1 LNAPPPFQR
10 SRAAVSRVLHI
21 TSKELREILRDRRTL
36 MTLGLMPLLLY
47 PLLSLAFQRFLL
59 QGLETRRAKE
69 YRVGFAS
76 EEEAQLL
83 LGTIAFGEELL
94 RRKDPPDAKPDETR
108 ADYRVAPHL
117 EQAIREYGLDLAIRV
132 KPGARVTPAPDKDLE
147 LDCELMYLD
156 GSRMGEGARDFITER
171 LRAAGEGFLTARLR
185 YLGVSQRAEPIEIND
200 VAVSNPEQVGMV
212 SLAALIPV
220 VLILMTMTGAV
231 YPAIDLTAGE
241 RERGTLE
248 MLVAAP
254 VPRLTLLFAK
264 YLAVIVVASLTA
276 TVNLVAM
283 SITLASSGLGHLVW
297 GDAGISPAAVA
308 AIFGLLLL
316 FAAFFAAVLLTLTCF
331 ARSFKEAQAYLIPL
345 TLFALSPGLAS
356 LIPGLRLTGW
366 LAATPLLNVALLSRD
381 LLQGS
386 ADPAAAA
393 LVVVSTFFWAIAALS
408 LAARIFGSE
417 NVLYESQG
425 SWRELFRA
433 GPGRHD
439 APRLS
444 AALFCMALMFPVSFL
459 LANGISRVHVE
470 LETRVALMG
479 LATAV
484 IFAGVPWLA
493 ARWGRL
499 GLQTTFALRA
509 PPPLAIVGGILLGL
523 SLWPWVH
530 QLTLGLM
537 HAGITSFNEETLRRA
552 REFAERIRALPLPL
566 VLASFALAPAVC
578 EEWFFRGY
586 VYRAL
591 ETRLRPLYAIAD
603 SALLFGLFHLI
614 ATDALAVERLL
625 PSTLLGLVLG
635 WIRFRTGSLLPGVA
649 LHFCHNGS
657 LMLLAYYEP
666 WLKEQGWD
674 LSDEVVWLPAMW
686 LVFATAG
693 SICGAVCVWEA
704 TRSKPADGEP
714 PPGPP
719 VGSIESQ

>member
-1 LNAPPPFQR
+1 MSAPPPFGPT
-10 SRAAVSRVLHI
+10 RAAVSRVLRI
-21 TSKELREILRDRRTL
+21 TAKELREILRDRRTL

-59 QGLETRRAKE
+59 QGLETRKAKE
-69 YRVGFAS
+69 YRVGFTT

-83 LGTIAFGEELL
+83 LGTIEFGDTLL
-94 RRKDPPDAKPDETR
+94 HRHDPPDAKPPAAR
-108 ADYRVAPHL
+108 AEYRVTPHL
-117 EQAIREYGLDLAIRV
+117 ERAIRDFGLDLGIRV
-132 KPGARVTPAPDKDLE
+132 KHLGTPSPTPEADFE
-147 LDCELMYLD
+147 LDCELVYLE
-156 GSRMGEGARDFITER
+156 GARMGEGARDYIAER
-171 LRAAGEGFLTARLR
+171 LRAAGDGFLTARLR
-185 YLGVSQRAEPIEIND
+185 YLGISQRAEPIEMRD
-200 VAVSNPEQVGMV
+200 VVLSNPEQVGVV
-212 SLAALIPV
+212 SLASLIPV
-220 VLILMTMTGAV
+220 ILILMTMTGAV

-254 VPRLTLLFAK
+254 VPRLTLLFSK

-283 SITLASSGLGHLVW
+283 SITLASSGLGNLVW
-297 GDAGISPAAVA
+297 GDTGISPAAVA

-366 LAATPLLNVALLSRD
+366 LAATPLLNVALLARD

-393 LVVVSTFFWAIAALS
+393 LVVVSTFLWAIAALS

-417 NVLYESQG
+417 SVLYESQG
-425 SWRELFRA
+425 NWRELFRA
-433 GPGRHD
+433 EPGQHD

-444 AALFCMALMFPVSFL
+444 AALFCMALMFPLSFL
-459 LANGISRVHVE
+459 LANGLARMHLE

-484 IFAGVPWLA
+484 IFAGLPSLA
-493 ARWGRL
+493 ACWGRL
-499 GLQTTFALRA
+499 SIPTTFALRA
-509 PPPLAIVGGILLGL
+509 PPLLALLGGVILGL

-530 QLTLGLM
+530 QLTLGLT
-537 HAGITSFNEETLRRA
+537 HAGFTTFNEETINRA
-552 REFAERIRALPLPL
+552 REFAAHSRSLPLAL

-591 ETRLRPLYAIAD
+591 EARLRPVYAIAD
-603 SALLFGLFHLI
+603 SALMFGLFHLV
-614 ATDALAVERLL
+614 ATDALAIERLI

-635 WIRFRTGSLLPGVA
+635 WLRYRSGSLLPGIA

-657 LMLLAYYEP
+657 LMLLTYYEP
-666 WLKEQGWD
+666 WLSRQGWD
-674 LSDEVVWLPAMW
+674 LSEDAVWLPATW

-693 SICGAVCVWEA
+693 IICGAVCVREG
-704 TRSKPADGEP
+704 TRSKPPDTSG
-714 PPGPP
+714 
-719 VGSIESQ
+719 